1 MMTRP
6 GMKAKTRSLAQSVA
20 SRGKAA
26 VDTRPLL
33 ARLNLISCLTP
44 GASRENNGMCDDFVT
59 TVKRN

>member
-6 GMKAKTRSLAQSVA
+6 GMRAKTRSLAQSVA

-26 VDTRPLL
+26 VDPRPLI

-44 GASRENNGMCDDFVT
+44 GASPENNGMYDDFVT